1 MAACRAGEDDSAAI
15 VGCLYRKLSGRGL
28 ERLPMVRWLLPHR
41 GARGAAFRACGGQ
54 SIRGPGIAS
63 ATLARLSSYQGSA
76 DVMTLPYAEVIGDPI
91 AHSKSPLIHGFWLA
105 KLGIDAEYRRT
116 LVRPDALPEWLEE
129 RRADPMWRG
138 ANLTIP
144 HKEKILPLVQ
154 EPEGLVSS
162 VGAMNIVIPDHG
174 EAKEIGRGAGREK
187 GCKNGERPGGA
198 VTI

>member
-1 MAACRAGEDDSAAI
+1 MRISDWSSDVCSSD
-15 VGCLYRKLSGRGL
+15 L
-28 ERLPMVRWLLPHR
+28 
-41 GARGAAFRACGGQ
+41 

-116 LVRPDALPEWLEE
+116 LARPDELPEWLEE

-138 ANLTIP
+138 AKLTIP
-144 HKEKILPLVQ
+144 HTAKFLPLVLAPVGLGASVDSKNTLQ
-154 EPEGLVSS
+154 EYR
-162 VGAMNIVIPDHG
+162 H
-174 EAKEIGRGAGREK
+174 
-187 GCKNGERPGGA
+187 
-198 VTI
+198 

>member
-1 MAACRAGEDDSAAI
+1 MRISD
-15 VGCLYRKLSGRGL
+15 
-28 ERLPMVRWLLPHR
+28 W
-41 GARGAAFRACGGQ
+41 
-54 SIRGPGIAS
+54 
-63 ATLARLSSYQGSA
+63 SSDVCSS
-76 DVMTLPYAEVIGDPI
+76 DLVMTLPYAEVIGDPI

-154 EPEGLVSS
+154 DPEGLVSS
-162 VGAMNIVIPDHG
+162 VGAMNIVIPDQDRKSTRLNSSH
-174 EAKEIGRGAGREK
+174 
-187 GCKNGERPGGA
+187 
-198 VTI
+198 

>member
-1 MAACRAGEDDSAAI
+1 MS
-15 VGCLYRKLSGRGL
+15 
-28 ERLPMVRWLLPHR
+28 
-41 GARGAAFRACGGQ
+41 
-54 SIRGPGIAS
+54 
-63 ATLARLSSYQGSA
+63 
-76 DVMTLPYAEVIGDPI
+76 LPYDEVIGDPI

-154 EPEGLVSS
+154 DPEGLVSS
-162 VGAMNIVIPDHG
+162 VGAMKIVLQDHG
-174 EAKEIGRGAGREK
+174 GAKGLNSDIRGFAEDRKGVGEGKGGSVRVGLGGRRYIK
-187 GCKNGERPGGA
+187 KKK
-198 VTI
+198 

>member
-1 MAACRAGEDDSAAI
+1 MRISD
-15 VGCLYRKLSGRGL
+15 
-28 ERLPMVRWLLPHR
+28 W
-41 GARGAAFRACGGQ
+41 
-54 SIRGPGIAS
+54 
-63 ATLARLSSYQGSA
+63 SS
-76 DVMTLPYAEVIGDPI
+76 DVCSSDL
-91 AHSKSPLIHGFWLA
+91 

-154 EPEGLVSS
+154 DPEGLVSS

-174 EAKEIGRGAGREK
+174 GAKGFNSDISGFAEPLDNVCLAGKRSE
-187 GCKNGERPGGA
+187 EHTSELQSLMR
-198 VTI
+198 I

>member
-1 MAACRAGEDDSAAI
+1 MAACRAGEDDGAAV

-41 GARGAAFRACGGQ
+41 GPGGTAFRACGGQ

-63 ATLARLSSYQGSA
+63 ATLARLSSHQGSA

-129 RRADPMWRG
+129 RRADPDRKSTRL
-138 ANLTIP
+138 N
-144 HKEKILPLVQ
+144 
-154 EPEGLVSS
+154 SS
-162 VGAMNIVIPDHG
+162 H
-174 EAKEIGRGAGREK
+174 
-187 GCKNGERPGGA
+187 
-198 VTI
+198 